1 VSKPISPRNGMA
13 ALGRTP
19 VFPKATGVGALS
31 AQLRRSRPR
40 SEGVLYVDSRP
51 RPNVSNAQIAVMSG
65 RRPLVKGRFEPVV
78 SARGAVMSSAC
89 RCGRTTPD
97 EWFSSGQFAQRMLSR
112 PSSRSAPASA
122 AEPRLLDHGPA
133 ASRRKA
139 RYQLQGSAPT
149 VRRRSPGSMR
159 RRAKR

>member
-1 VSKPISPRNGMA
+1 MGVNRYRLA
-13 ALGRTP
+13 ANFERDSRAGNHWSRREADIADRGSGRHIWTDSGLP
-19 VFPKATGVGALS
+19 
-31 AQLRRSRPR
+31 RSRCN
-40 SEGVLYVDSRP
+40 GK
-51 RPNVSNAQIAVMSG
+51 NAQIAVMSG
-65 RRPLVKGRFEPVV
+65 RRPVVEGRFEPVV